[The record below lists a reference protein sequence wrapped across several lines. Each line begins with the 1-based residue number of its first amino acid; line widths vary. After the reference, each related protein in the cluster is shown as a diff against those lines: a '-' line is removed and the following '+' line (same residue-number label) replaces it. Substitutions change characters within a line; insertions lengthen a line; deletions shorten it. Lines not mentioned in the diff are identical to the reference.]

1 MSSETLNKKI
11 RNAEL
16 KKVPYVVVLG
26 AREAS
31 ARSVSVRSK
40 AKGDLGV
47 MSVDDFIEKISKEI
61 NDKS

>member
-1 MSSETLNKKI
+1 LNKKI

-31 ARSVSVRSK
+31 AHSVSVRSK
-40 AKGDLGV
+40 AKGGLGV
-47 MSVDDFIEKISKEI
+47 MGVDDFVEKILKEI
-61 NDKS
+61 EEKK